1 MKRACLTSAEIE
13 RRLEE
18 ANVRPTAQRIAVARF
33 VLCEADH
40 PTADAVKQWAD
51 ANFPKMSLAT
61 VYNTLGTLVKA
72 GLLKEMRLPH
82 TGKTVYDDNVSDH
95 YHFVDEKTGKL
106 YDLEPGQV
114 EVSSKLGGK
123 FKVTG
128 VEVVFRGEKR

>member
-1 MKRACLTSAEIE
+1 MKKVCLSPAEIE
-13 RRLEE
+13 RRLED
-18 ANVRPTAQRIAVARF
+18 ANVRPTAQRIAVARY

-40 PTADAVKQWAD
+40 PTADAVKAWAD

-61 VYNTLGTLVKA
+61 VYNTLGILVKA

-82 TGKTVYDDNVSDH
+82 TGKTVYDDNISDH

-106 YDLEPGQV
+106 YDLDETQV
-114 EVSSKLGGK
+114 QVASKLDGG

-128 VEVVFRGEKR
+128 VDLVLRGEKR